1 MNDGLRW
8 EKWTDGRY
16 QGINWGAKNRIV
28 ICQNCQILNCNNCN
42 CNEQGLCNVN
52 NFRNKQTDPCKNCMY
67 LTIRG
72 L

>member
-42 CNEQGLCNVN
+42 CNGQDMRCVN
-52 NFRNKQTDPCKNCMY
+52 KFRCVRINSWQNCIS
-67 LTIRG
+67 LTIKG